1 MMMCLLSFPCS
12 LNSFVILFYLFL
24 FGVLCSFAMNMM
36 IEFSSMD
43 FNVYII
49 ITDESQD
56 LQNCLIKIG
65 SNLSYFYFCLPSWTS
80 VVNTKLS

>member
-1 MMMCLLSFPCS
+1 MKMCLLSFPCS

-56 LQNCLIKIG
+56 LQNCLITG
-65 SNLSYFYFCLPSWTS
+65 SNLSFIFVYQVGL
-80 VVNTKLS
+80 LL